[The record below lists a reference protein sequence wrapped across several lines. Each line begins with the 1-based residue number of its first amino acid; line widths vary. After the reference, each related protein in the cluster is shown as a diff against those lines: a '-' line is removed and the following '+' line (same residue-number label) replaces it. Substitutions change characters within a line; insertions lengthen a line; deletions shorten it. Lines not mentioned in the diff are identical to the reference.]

1 MTSVEVEGLCFAYH
15 KKSIFENA
23 GLYANQGDVVAVLGA
38 NGSGKTTLLKL
49 IGGLLFPK
57 KGAIALKGFQKG
69 ESQHCVGLLESPK
82 LWSHMTGDENLRCFL
97 GDDYNEN
104 KAKEAF
110 ARWGMEDAISRPVR
124 KYSMGMRQ
132 KLGLIMSFASERSVL
147 LLDEP
152 LNSLDMESA
161 NVFYNELN
169 ETSKNG
175 RITFLV
181 SHIMEDLQR
190 NCTKMY
196 EIQDRS
202 LVLRED
208 PLPTYISVIG
218 QFADVSAARK
228 AAEKLMSAKYL
239 PEVDGCSVKV
249 KGIRPGRFLF
259 LVTDEGLLSLE
270 KEESPEVLQGGRE

>member
-1 MTSVEVEGLCFAYH
+1 MTSVEVKNLRFAYH
-15 KKSIFENA
+15 KKRIFENA
-23 GLYANQGDVVAVLGA
+23 YLRAEHGDVIAVLGP

-49 IGGLLFPK
+49 IGGLLFP
-57 KGAIALKGFQKG
+57 QKG
-69 ESQHCVGLLESPK
+69 TITFKDFPKDERQHCVGLLESPK
-82 LWSHMTGDENLRCFL
+82 LWGHMTGDENLRCFL
-97 GDDYNEN
+97 GGDYSES

-110 ARWGMEDAISRPVR
+110 ARWGMEDAIFRPVR

-132 KLGLIMSFASERSVL
+132 KLGLIMTFSSERPIL

-169 ETSKNG
+169 ETKRNG

-181 SHIMEDLQR
+181 SHIMEDHQR

-196 EIQDRS
+196 EIKDKS
-202 LVLRED
+202 LVERED

-218 QFADVSAARK
+218 HFVDLSATRV
-228 AAEKLMSAKYL
+228 AAEKLMSAQYL

-259 LVTDEGLLSLE
+259 LVTDEGLVSLE
-270 KEESPEVLQGGRE
+270 KEESPEVVQGGME